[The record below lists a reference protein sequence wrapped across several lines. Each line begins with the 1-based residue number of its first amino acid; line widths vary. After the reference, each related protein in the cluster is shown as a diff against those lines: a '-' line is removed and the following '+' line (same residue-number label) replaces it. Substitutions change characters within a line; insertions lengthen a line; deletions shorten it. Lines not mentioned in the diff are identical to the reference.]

1 MTKKRGGAGRDQGR
15 KPIKE
20 GQDTVTVS
28 LRMTEPQR
36 DKLALLGGA
45 EWVRQRIDKAKP
57 PNAPH
62 EGADAALSRTLPL
75 DAVVRGEKSALAGR
89 QEKGQE

>member
-1 MTKKRGGAGRDQGR
+1 MELKQRGGAGRGQGR

-28 LRMTEPQR
+28 LRMTEAQR

-45 EWVRQRIDKAKP
+45 EWVRQRIDKAKAT
-57 PNAPH
+57 N
-62 EGADAALSRTLPL
+62 
-75 DAVVRGEKSALAGR
+75 V
-89 QEKGQE
+89 QGQGDGQA